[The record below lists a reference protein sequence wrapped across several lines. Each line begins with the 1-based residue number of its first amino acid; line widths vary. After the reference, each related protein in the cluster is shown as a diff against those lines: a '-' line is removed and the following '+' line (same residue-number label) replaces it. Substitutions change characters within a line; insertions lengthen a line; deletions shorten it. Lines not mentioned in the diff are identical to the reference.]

1 MRVKFII
8 YAVNFFKYIDEI
20 ISTIHFS
27 EPVKS
32 SENLTIIT
40 TNFYVITIEVYGK
53 VTSLNIEILRLFFF
67 FCDTSGINPPCMS
80 LTFSV

>member
-8 YAVNFFKYIDEI
+8 YAVNVFKYIDEI

-40 TNFYVITIEVYGK
+40 TNFYVITIEVVGK
-53 VTSLNIEILRLFFF
+53 VTSLNIEIFRLFFF
-67 FCDTSGINPPCMS
+67 FVIRAESTHP
-80 LTFSV
+80 V